1 MSSKNNERDTAR
13 DSMAV
18 IEYLDDGNLDR
29 LWDQFDSNGDNI
41 IDAKEFNNL
50 VYASLRY
57 FCEKRNPDMPPPTQ
71 EAMKPFIKK
80 LVTQLQPFV
89 DKDKDMKIT
98 REEFKS
104 YGTYLT
110 TEFKK
115 LQSEIKKDA

>member
-1 MSSKNNERDTAR
+1 MSSKNTTDSAR
-13 DSMAV
+13 DSKAV
-18 IEYLDDGNLDR
+18 ISFLDDGNLDS
-29 LWDQFDSNGDNI
+29 LWDQFDSNGDGI

-57 FCEKRNPDMPPPTQ
+57 FCETRNPDMPPPTQ
-71 EAMKPFIKK
+71 ESMKPFIKK

-98 REEFKS
+98 KEEFKS

-115 LQSEIKKDA
+115 LQTELSKEA